1 MSGDNE
7 ELERSDP
14 RSQSVY
20 PDTDPKGV
28 TQGEHNAPYKNF
40 FLGAYEGSKETTQKG
55 NSSSKDIYPQDLPP
69 WYEDEY
75 YDDRDWER
83 LPRRT
88 SRAIRFGIF
97 IGVLLGLSLVTYS
110 FIKGWIDDQLDPPGE
125 PGIAITVEIPQGAS
139 ADDIARILADNDV
152 VANATVFRY
161 YLRFKSASDF
171 QAGIYTFQIKSSAW
185 DVKEILLAGPM
196 EIPDDRF
203 FVTIPEGLTLVEM
216 QETLLSQLPDFNPD
230 ELKQAIEN
238 SETPSSLGIT
248 LSFIKEGI
256 FFPDTY
262 DVDEAS
268 LANEESLLQRM
279 TSQFDIVAT
288 ETGLANPPSGLGV
301 NPYEVL
307 IVASLIEEE
316 AALDEERAKI
326 ARVIYNRLDRSI
338 PLGIDATIVYA
349 LGGDRELTLSDL
361 AVDSPY
367 NTRLVSGL
375 PPTPISAPG
384 RASIEAALQP
394 AQGDWLYYVRT
405 DESGVG
411 SHTFTVTQED
421 FNEAVLICIERD
433 LGCG

>member
-1 MSGDNE
+1 
-7 ELERSDP
+7 
-14 RSQSVY
+14 
-20 PDTDPKGV
+20 
-28 TQGEHNAPYKNF
+28 
-40 FLGAYEGSKETTQKG
+40 
-55 NSSSKDIYPQDLPP
+55 
-69 WYEDEY
+69 
-75 YDDRDWER
+75 
-83 LPRRT
+83 
-88 SRAIRFGIF
+88 
-97 IGVLLGLSLVTYS
+97 
-110 FIKGWIDDQLDPPGE
+110 
-125 PGIAITVEIPQGAS
+125 
-139 ADDIARILADNDV
+139 
-152 VANATVFRY
+152 
-161 YLRFKSASDF
+161 
-171 QAGIYTFQIKSSAW
+171 
-185 DVKEILLAGPM
+185 M

>member
-1 MSGDNE
+1 MQY
-7 ELERSDP
+7 LF
-14 RSQSVY
+14 
-20 PDTDPKGV
+20 TK
-28 TQGEHNAPYKNF
+28 A
-40 FLGAYEGSKETTQKG
+40 
-55 NSSSKDIYPQDLPP
+55 IY
-69 WYEDEY
+69 
-75 YDDRDWER
+75 
-83 LPRRT
+83 
-88 SRAIRFGIF
+88 
-97 IGVLLGLSLVTYS
+97 
-110 FIKGWIDDQLDPPGE
+110 DQC
-125 PGIAITVEIPQGAS
+125 
-139 ADDIARILADNDV
+139 
-152 VANATVFRY
+152 Y
-161 YLRFKSASDF
+161 
-171 QAGIYTFQIKSSAW
+171 
-185 DVKEILLAGPM
+185 
-196 EIPDDRF
+196 
-203 FVTIPEGLTLVEM
+203 
-216 QETLLSQLPDFNPD
+216 
-230 ELKQAIEN
+230 
-238 SETPSSLGIT
+238 
-248 LSFIKEGI
+248 GI

-288 ETGLANPPSGLGV
+288 ETGLSSPPDGLGV

-421 FNEAVLICIERD
+421 FNEAVLICIEKD

>member
-1 MSGDNE
+1 MSEDNE
-7 ELERSDP
+7 ESERSNQE
-14 RSQSVY
+14 SQSVY
-20 PDTDPKGV
+20 PDIDPRELEQEGL
-28 TQGEHNAPYKNF
+28 NAPYENF
-40 FLGAYEGSKETTQKG
+40 FLGVYGTNNEIDQTD
-55 NSSSKDIYPQDLPP
+55 NSSPKGIYPQDLPP

-88 SRAIRFGIF
+88 STALRFGVF
-97 IGVLLGLSLVTYS
+97 IGVLLILSLTTYS
-110 FIKGWIDDQLDPPGE
+110 FVKGWIDDQLDPPGE
-125 PGIAITVEIPQGAS
+125 PGIAVNIEIPQGAS

-161 YLRFKSASDF
+161 YLRFKNASDF
-171 QAGIYTFQIKSSAW
+171 QAGIYTLQVNSSAW
-185 DVKEILLAGPM
+185 DVKENLLAGPM

-203 FVTIPEGLTLVEM
+203 FVTIPEGLTLIEM
-216 QETLLSQLPDFNPD
+216 QETLLDQLPDFNPE
-230 ELKQAIEN
+230 ELKQAINN
-238 SETPSSLGIT
+238 SDTPSSLGIS

-262 DVDEAS
+262 DVDESS
-268 LANEESLLQRM
+268 LGNEESLLQRM
-279 TSQFDIVAT
+279 SSQFDIVAE
-288 ETGLANPPSGLGV
+288 ETGLINPPSNLGV
-301 NPYEVL
+301 SPYEVL
-307 IVASLIEEE
+307 IIASLIEEE
-316 AALDEERAKI
+316 AALEEERAKI
-326 ARVIYNRLDRSI
+326 ARVIYNRLERSI

-367 NTRLVSGL
+367 NTRLVLGL

-411 SHTFTVTQED
+411 SHTFAVTQED
-421 FNEAVLICIERD
+421 FNAAVLICVERE